1 MHRAEPVSNKLVIQK
16 SRDQSYNIHRDKLSN
31 VKSTIDNKPPK
42 VHSHLKNKAKKAQVE
57 KERLEEIQRDNY
69 KLLNKMSDIMQKNYL
84 DNKNS
89 SIQYAKS
96 LNNEYRKR
104 ELMKITAENHAMLKR
119 IQQKQP
125 VYNHL
130 QWEHERKQNE
140 IYCKNICE
148 KTK

>member
-1 MHRAEPVSNKLVIQK
+1 
-16 SRDQSYNIHRDKLSN
+16 
-31 VKSTIDNKPPK
+31 
-42 VHSHLKNKAKKAQVE
+42 
-57 KERLEEIQRDNY
+57 
-69 KLLNKMSDIMQKNYL
+69 MSDIMQKNYL